1 VRDLGISLGQGYFM
15 GRPIPSPRVAIES
28 EAAEV
33 LGNQRVSVMPAMRTT
48 RASGRRRELQTIDA
62 PTVVAQATHHEVDQL
77 FDRPPNL
84 HAVAIVDQGVPIGLI
99 DRRQFM
105 ERYAK
110 RYFKELYAGP
120 SRALRSPICRRA
132 WSNVTMTSS
141 SWRAY

>member
-1 VRDLGISLGQGYFM
+1 
-15 GRPIPSPRVAIES
+15 
-28 EAAEV
+28 
-33 LGNQRVSVMPAMRTT
+33 
-48 RASGRRRELQTIDA
+48 
-62 PTVVAQATHHEVDQL
+62 
-77 FDRPPNL
+77 
-84 HAVAIVDQGVPIGLI
+84 VAIVDQGVPIGLI